1 MMPDFF
7 LFSRSC
13 FFGVLDISE
22 QISLQKLRF
31 ASYFIRTVQS
41 SRQLTKNAAINTRSI
56 SGIIWQHLLRDAT
69 LSVFADC

>member
-1 MMPDFF
+1 MPDFF
-7 LFSRSC
+7 ICTLGLVATC

-41 SRQLTKNAAINTRSI
+41 SQQLTKNAAINT
-56 SGIIWQHLLRDAT
+56 
-69 LSVFADC
+69 